1 MIRILLV
8 DDQNIVRQGIQAL
21 LEPRPKLKVVGTA
34 EDGNSAIEQVGTLMP
49 DLVLM
54 GESRDTCKIVQDSP
68 QILTLYGLKP
78 EVLINY

>member
-34 EDGNSAIEQVGTLMP
+34 EDGNSAIISTSFRTLK
-49 DLVLM
+49 D
-54 GESRDTCKIVQDSP
+54 C
-68 QILTLYGLKP
+68 
-78 EVLINY
+78 